1 MPNIKSAK
9 KRVLV
14 NNRRKVEN
22 RSLKS
27 ELSSTIRKFRN
38 LINTDPEKANA
49 TFSQTVS
56 VIDSAVAHG
65 IITKNS
71 ANNKKSKLAIA
82 LNKANKTV
90 AE

>member
-22 RSLKS
+22 RPLKS
-27 ELSSTIRKFRN
+27 ELNTTIRKFREA
-38 LINTDPEKANA
+38 LATDPAKAREMFDA
-49 TFSQTVS
+49 TIST
-56 VIDSAVAHG
+56 IDSAVAHG
-65 IITKNS
+65 IITKNC
-71 ANNKKSKLAIA
+71 ANNKKSKLAKA
-82 LNKANKTV
+82 LNKASVV